1 MAFQNPEG
9 REEPEGADRKLRKQG
24 CDHEPRNFAS
34 ESIWRGHL
42 LDTPHDHYHPFFHSK
57 EVPRLDSVKPS
68 EKHYSITLPTV
79 SHSGFLYKTAS
90 AGKPLQ
96 DRRARE
102 GGCSILPVQAYG
114 VCQPGCRASKLGLVL
129 LVDLRVPSGLWQSHL
144 ESLGCGLLYAVSA

>member
-1 MAFQNPEG
+1 MTMNLRTLPRRAFGE
-9 REEPEGADRKLRKQG
+9 
-24 CDHEPRNFAS
+24 
-34 ESIWRGHL
+34 GHL
-42 LDTPHDHYHPFFHSK
+42 LDTLPNHCHPFFHSK

-144 ESLGCGLLYAVSA
+144 ESLGYGLLYTVSA

>member
-9 REEPEGADRKLRKQG
+9 SSRSLRKQG

-34 ESIWRGHL
+34 EGIWRGHL
-42 LDTPHDHYHPFFHSK
+42 LDTLHERYHSSFHSK
-57 EVPRLDSVKPS
+57 EVPRLDSVKPF
-68 EKHYSITLPTV
+68 EKHYSVTLPTV

-102 GGCSILPVQAYG
+102 GEYSILPVQACG
-114 VCQPGCRASKLGLVL
+114 VCQPGCRARKLGLVL
-129 LVDLRVPSGLWQSHL
+129 LVDLRVPSGLWQSLL
-144 ESLGCGLLYAVSA
+144 ESLG